1 MYMYS
6 IHTYSYYDIIILY
19 DKKINVRKCN
29 WICWY
34 CAWNENKFCKWTELL
49 LRSIHHNTAN
59 MNIFKTKEL
68 NFTMGGL
75 EWLQTQ
81 VNHLKPAATWVISSR
96 KMMSKMAA
104 DSGSLFFAN
113 LSNVLGWTSSPL
125 KKGKYISMYMHFQ
138 TMSSKSMPLC
148 KQVKSKALHLQMN
161 LFFK

>member
-29 WICWY
+29 WICRY

-49 LRSIHHNTAN
+49 LCSIHHNTAN

-113 LSNVLGWTSSPL
+113 LSSVLGWTSSPL
-125 KKGKYISMYMHFQ
+125 KKGKYISIYMHFQ